1 MKSRAPIYAE
11 QYVEVIRN
19 KENTWDVELV
29 IETLDKKSSP
39 LRQNLATFDSEEEGD
54 HYANNLRW
62 QYDKTIFEYELM

>member
-1 MKSRAPIYAE
+1 MKSRAPIYAQ

-29 IETLDKKSSP
+29 IETINKESSP
-39 LRQNLATFDSEEEGD
+39 MRQNLATFETEEEGD
-54 HYANNLRW
+54 KYAENLRW